1 MLSPEE
7 HSPGGAPGLMPTTAE
22 LADGEQEAG
31 IARQTPAVAATPYL
45 VIRPRS
51 GWAALDL
58 RELWHYRDLLLTLA
72 IRDVKLRY
80 KQTALGVAW
89 VILQPL
95 LAAAIFTFVFG
106 KVAKLPSD
114 GLPYFIF
121 AYAGMLGWNAFNSTL
136 TKASACIVGNNQ
148 LVSKVYFPRLI
159 LPLSTILS
167 TLIDFLV
174 GLSLMVVLSVLY
186 HVVPGP
192 GVLLLPLW
200 LALLIML
207 AVGIGTYSAALMV
220 PYRDLQYV
228 IPILLQFLLYASPVA
243 YSVAAVPARLRT
255 YFFFNPLSSL
265 LEAFRWSLLG
275 TGHLDGIAIAWSVA
289 SSIAVFMLAA
299 FAFRKM
305 ERTFAD
311 VI

>member
-1 MLSPEE
+1 MDA
-7 HSPGGAPGLMPTTAE
+7 GVAAM
-22 LADGEQEAG
+22 DGESGAG
-31 IARQTPAVAATPYL
+31 PCAAAPPLAVKPHL
-45 VIRPRS
+45 VIKPRS
-51 GWAALDL
+51 GWTALNL
-58 RELWHYRDLLLTLA
+58 LELWQYRDLLLTLA

-95 LAAAIFTFVFG
+95 LAAGIFSFVFG
-106 KVAKLPSD
+106 AVAKLPSD
-114 GLPYFIF
+114 GLPYFVF
-121 AYAGMLGWNAFNSTL
+121 SYAGLLGWNAFNSTL
-136 TKASACIVGNNQ
+136 TKSSACIVANSQ

-159 LPLSTILS
+159 LPLSTVLS
-167 TLIDFLV
+167 TLLDFLV
-174 GLSLMVVLSVLY
+174 GLALMVLLLILY
-186 HVVPGP
+186 GIVPGP

-228 IPILLQFLLYASPVA
+228 IPVLLQFLLYASPVA
-243 YSVAAVPARLRT
+243 YSVAAVPERLRMV
-255 YFFFNPLSSL
+255 FLLNPLSAL

-275 TGHLDGIAIAWSVA
+275 RGQLDWLAIAYSA
-289 SSIAVFMLAA
+289 AATIAVFAFAA

-305 ERTFAD
+305 EKTFAD

>member
-1 MLSPEE
+1 
-7 HSPGGAPGLMPTTAE
+7 
-22 LADGEQEAG
+22 
-31 IARQTPAVAATPYL
+31 
-45 VIRPRS
+45 
-51 GWAALDL
+51 
-58 RELWHYRDLLLTLA
+58 
-72 IRDVKLRY
+72 
-80 KQTALGVAW
+80 
-89 VILQPL
+89 L

-136 TKASACIVGNNQ
+136 TKASACIVGNSQ

-159 LPLSTILS
+159 LPLSTVLA
-167 TLIDFLV
+167 TRLDFPV
-174 GLSLMVVLSVLY
+174 GLALMVLLSIVY
-186 HVVPGP
+186 RVVPGP
-192 GVLLLPLW
+192 GILLLPVW

-228 IPILLQFLLYASPVA
+228 IPVLLQFLLYASPVA
-243 YSVAAVPARLRT
+243 YSVGAVPERLRMV
-255 YFFFNPLSSL
+255 FLLNPLSGL

-275 TGHLDGIAIAWSVA
+275 RGQLDWLTIAYSAAATIAIFA
-289 SSIAVFMLAA
+289 FAA

>member
-1 MLSPEE
+1 
-7 HSPGGAPGLMPTTAE
+7 
-22 LADGEQEAG
+22 
-31 IARQTPAVAATPYL
+31 
-45 VIRPRS
+45 
-51 GWAALDL
+51 
-58 RELWHYRDLLLTLA
+58 
-72 IRDVKLRY
+72 
-80 KQTALGVAW
+80 
-89 VILQPL
+89 L

-121 AYAGMLGWNAFNSTL
+121 AYASMLGWNAFNSTL
-136 TKASACIVGNNQ
+136 TKASACIVGNTQ

-159 LPLSTILS
+159 LPLSTVLA
-167 TLIDFLV
+167 TLLDFLV
-174 GLSLMVVLSVLY
+174 GLALMVLLSIVY
-186 HVVPGP
+186 RVVPGP
-192 GVLLLPLW
+192 GILLLPVW

-228 IPILLQFLLYASPVA
+228 IPVLLQFLLYASPVA
-243 YSVAAVPARLRT
+243 YSVAAVPERWRAVFLL
-255 YFFFNPLSSL
+255 NPLSGL

-275 TGHLDGIAIAWSVA
+275 RGQLDGAVIAYSAVA
-289 SSIAVFMLAA
+289 TIAVFAFAA

>member
-1 MLSPEE
+1 MHTAAMPPALKPDEAGGSGAERNLGR
-7 HSPGGAPGLMPTTAE
+7 GGA
-22 LADGEQEAG
+22 DGACDSAAG
-31 IARQTPAVAATPYL
+31 AAKPYL
-45 VIRPRS
+45 VIKPRS

-58 RELWHYRDLLLTLA
+58 RELWQYRDLLLTLA

-80 KQTALGVAW
+80 KQTALGVTW
-89 VILQPL
+89 VVLQPL

-136 TKASACIVGNNQ
+136 TKASACIVSNSQ

-159 LPLSTILS
+159 LPLSTVLS
-167 TLIDFLV
+167 TLLDFLV
-174 GLSLMVVLSVLY
+174 GLALMVLLSIVY
-186 HVVPGP
+186 GVNPGV

-200 LALLIML
+200 LTLLILL

-228 IPILLQFLLYASPVA
+228 IPVLLQFLLYASPVA
-243 YSVAAVPARLRT
+243 YSVAAVPERLRMV
-255 YFFFNPLSSL
+255 FLLNPISGL

-275 TGHLDGIAIAWSVA
+275 RGQLDWLAIAYSATATIAIFA
-289 SSIAVFMLAA
+289 FAA

>member
-1 MLSPEE
+1 
-7 HSPGGAPGLMPTTAE
+7 MPTDAG
-22 LADGEQEAG
+22 ADAAADESGAG
-31 IARQTPAVAATPYL
+31 QCAATPPLALKPYL
-45 VIRPRS
+45 VIKPRS
-51 GWAALDL
+51 GWTALNL
-58 RELWHYRDLLLTLA
+58 LEIWQYRDLLLTLA

-95 LAAAIFTFVFG
+95 LAAGIFSFVFG
-106 KVAKLPSD
+106 AVAKLPSD
-114 GLPYFIF
+114 GLPYFVF
-121 AYAGMLGWNAFNSTL
+121 SYAGLLGWNAFNSTL
-136 TKASACIVGNNQ
+136 TKASACIVGNSQ

-159 LPLSTILS
+159 LPLSTVLS
-167 TLIDFLV
+167 TLLDFVV
-174 GLSLMVVLSVLY
+174 GLALMVLLAILY
-186 HVVPGP
+186 HVAPGP
-192 GVLLLPLW
+192 GILLLPVW

-228 IPILLQFLLYASPVA
+228 IPVLLQFLLYASPVA
-243 YSVAAVPARLRT
+243 YSVAAVPERLRLV
-255 YFFFNPLSSL
+255 FLLNPLSAL

-275 TGHLDGIAIAWSVA
+275 RGRLDGLAIAYAAAATIAIFA
-289 SSIAVFMLAA
+289 FAA

>member
-1 MLSPEE
+1 MASPEE
-7 HSPGGAPGLMPTTAE
+7 HFRGGAPGLMPTAAE
-22 LADGEQEAG
+22 LVAGEQEAG
-31 IARQTPAVAATPYL
+31 KAHEAAAAAAKPYL

-58 RELWHYRDLLLTLA
+58 RELWQYRDLLLTLA

-159 LPLSTILS
+159 LPLSTVLS
-167 TLIDFLV
+167 TLLDFAV
-174 GLSLMVVLSVLY
+174 GLALMAVLSVLY
-186 HVVPGP
+186 HVAPGL
-192 GVLLLPLW
+192 GLLLLPVW

-228 IPILLQFLLYASPVA
+228 IPVLLQFLLYASPVA
-243 YSVAAVPARLRT
+243 YSVAAVPKRLQMV
-255 YFFFNPLSSL
+255 FFFNPLSSL

-275 TGHLDGIAIAWSVA
+275 RGQLDWTAVA
-289 SSIAVFMLAA
+289 YAAGATVAVFAFAA
-299 FAFRKM
+299 FAFRRM